1 MNDIFVCLLLLT
13 IAVCIVSVI
22 GFIVKWITKKPKKKW
37 GIFALSAFV
46 SFWAIGIVWG
56 IVSPSHS
63 DNNNDKQSETIIE
76 ETESKQPDN
85 AKIEETDSKQDSTV
99 QQEPGDLEKQPLPP
113 NTQQPPEQ
121 EETESGIDTSV
132 TFSDIYNEYKSNELR
147 AKELYQGNRYQIT
160 AKINGM
166 KTSGLFNLTGGAT
179 LTMEYK
185 CGNTIVFFYAEFERE
200 QEEKLKQVSV
210 GDTITFTGVCYGG
223 NFTDCKMQ

>member
-1 MNDIFVCLLLLT
+1 MNDVFVCLLLLS
-13 IAVCIVSVI
+13 IAVCIVSII
-22 GFIVKWITKKPKKKW
+22 GFMVKWITKKPKKKW

-63 DNNNDKQSETIIE
+63 INNDDKQSETIIV
-76 ETESKQPDN
+76 
-85 AKIEETDSKQDSTV
+85 ETDSKQADNAK
-99 QQEPGDLEKQPLPP
+99 QEPQVTEKQPLHQ
-113 NTQQPPEQ
+113 NTQPPEQ
-121 EETESGIDTSV
+121 EETNGGIDTSV

-160 AKINGM
+160 AKINKI
-166 KTSGLFNLTGGAT
+166 KTGGLFNLTGGAT

-185 CGNTIVFFYAEFERE
+185 CDNTIVFFYAEFERE
-200 QEEKLKQVSV
+200 QEDELKQVSV

-223 NFTDCKMQ
+223 NFTDCEMQ